1 MLRQF
6 MNLCCLSPKVLLE
19 QLEEE
24 EKPRGNRLTTF
35 TWKTARVST
44 TAGNLSEFLIPGNIL
59 EFHWSSWKFLTAEMT
74 TKASSH
80 KKFSSSQVVWKVVM
94 IMYISHVGYVYLVN
108 RITDLRDCR
117 CAMIVS

>member
-1 MLRQF
+1 ML
-6 MNLCCLSPKVLLE
+6 LIPKGSVGTTGRGR
-19 QLEEE
+19 
-24 EKPRGNRLTTF
+24 KTAGNRLTTF